1 MFDTRIKLISKC
13 ALRCVKR
20 VSKVPA
26 LFSTYSP
33 LLSTRLPSSTPFG
46 WGGLKKIIIP
56 SLSPLLIYSH
66 IPCARTTS
74 STPPLPLASSHLLA
88 PPMWSHHLIHS
99 ICLGGIKKNNHPVLL
114 ASSPPA
120 MVCYAR
126 LTTAN
131 RSHFGSRPRVKKY
144 IKPLTHSL
152 VQPTAYIKDY
162 TLIHLD
168 VSLTRLDMRLT

>member
-1 MFDTRIKLISKC
+1 MFDTLIKLVSNC
-13 ALRCVKR
+13 TLRCVKR

-33 LLSTRLPSSTPFG
+33 LLSTRPPSSTPFV

-99 ICLGGIKKNNHPVLL
+99 ICLGGIKKIIIPSRSPRLL
-114 ASSPPA
+114 QPQQTVAILAQGPCQK
-120 MVCYAR
+120 VYQTFDTFFGTTHGLYQR
-126 LTTAN
+126 L
-131 RSHFGSRPRVKKY
+131 HFDALRNISDTG
-144 IKPLTHSL
+144 
-152 VQPTAYIKDY
+152 
-162 TLIHLD
+162 
-168 VSLTRLDMRLT
+168 

>member
-1 MFDTRIKLISKC
+1 MFDTLIKLISKC
-13 ALRCVKR
+13 TLRCVKR

-26 LFSTYSP
+26 LFCTYS
-33 LLSTRLPSSTPFG
+33 LFLSTRPPSSTPFG
-46 WGGLKKIIIP
+46 WGGLKNIIIP

-126 LTTAN
+126 LGAGCDVVWLKAPCQKVYQTFDTF
-131 RSHFGSRPRVKKY
+131 FGT
-144 IKPLTHSL
+144 THSL
-152 VQPTAYIKDY
+152 YQ
-162 TLIHLD
+162 
-168 VSLTRLDMRLT
+168 RLHFDTP